1 MSRVALAT
9 VVAAISGYL
18 VLLLAARGLGADG
31 YAAFAVFWA
40 AYGLVTGTQNG
51 QLQET
56 TRAVRGARM
65 HDGPASGAR
74 PMQLNAMVGVGLG
87 ALVAVTAIA
96 WASTVFES
104 YRVESVAL
112 LAAGVA
118 AFGIYAGLGGA
129 LSGLGRWGPFGTL
142 LIVDALIRLIL
153 TVIAVAAGWG
163 LGAFLIITVA
173 GTVSSAIVLALL
185 RPAREA
191 LAVRGD
197 AAARE
202 LVRNTFTAMAAAL
215 ASAILV
221 MGFPVLIKLSTSGDL
236 DSAAGAVI
244 LAVTLTR
251 APLLVPLNSFQ
262 GALISRFVEGRDRLF
277 AALAAP
283 LAIVLGVGAVGTIA
297 AWVFGPW
304 LLENIF
310 GGDYRLSGTT
320 VAALT
325 AGAVAMAVL
334 TLTGAMALAAGRH
347 RLYAAGW
354 WVGTAVSI
362 ALLFVPADLEVRV
375 PLALIVGPLVGM
387 AVHLVAAARPGSAHE
402 VPGQLPGDRP
412 LPTD

>member
-9 VVAAISGYL
+9 AVAAISGYL
-18 VLLLAARGLGADG
+18 VLLLAARALGADG

-65 HDGPASGAR
+65 HAESATGER
-74 PMQLNAMVGVGLG
+74 PMRLNTVLGLG
-87 ALVAVTAIA
+87 LGVLVAVTAIV
-96 WASTVFES
+96 WATTVFES
-104 YRVESVAL
+104 HRIESVAL
-112 LAAGVA
+112 LSVGVA

-129 LSGLGRWGPFGTL
+129 LSGMGRWGPFSTL

-153 TVIAVAAGWG
+153 TVIAVVAGWG
-163 LGAFLIITVA
+163 LAAFLIITVA
-173 GTVSSAIVLALL
+173 GTASSAIVVACL
-185 RPAREA
+185 RPARTA
-191 LAVRGD
+191 FGVRGD
-197 AAARE
+197 VPTAQLA
-202 LVRNTFTAMAAAL
+202 RNTVTAMTAAL

-221 MGFPVLIKLSTSGDL
+221 MGFPVLIKLSTSGEL

-262 GALISRFVEGRDRLF
+262 GALISRFVENRHRL
-277 AALAAP
+277 LASLTVP
-283 LAIVLGVGAVGTIA
+283 LAVVVGIGAIGSVT
-297 AWVFGPW
+297 AWLIGPW

-310 GGDYRLSGTT
+310 GGDYRLAGTT

-334 TLTGAMALAAGRH
+334 TLTGAMALAAGQH
-347 RLYAAGW
+347 RLYAFGW
-354 WVGTAVSI
+354 WVATAASVG
-362 ALLFVPADLEVRV
+362 LLFIPADLEVRV
-375 PLALIVGPLVGM
+375 SVALIAGPLVGM
-387 AVHLVAAARPGSAHE
+387 AVHLMAPRLRSAEH
-402 VPGQLPGDRP
+402 VPGENSGDRP
-412 LPTD
+412 LPAQ